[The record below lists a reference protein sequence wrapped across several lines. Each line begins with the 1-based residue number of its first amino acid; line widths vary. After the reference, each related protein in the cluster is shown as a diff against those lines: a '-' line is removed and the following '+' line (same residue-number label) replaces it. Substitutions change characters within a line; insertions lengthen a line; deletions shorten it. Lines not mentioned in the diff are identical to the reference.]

1 MTTLAS
7 LESTLN
13 HDMAMRRFLD
23 TLNRNEMER
32 LSGEIDAKFYWNKRN
47 PQWYS
52 SDNARLF
59 ALLNRAKRI
68 IKKRL
73 KTGRVKP
80 EQTEHGSIIER
91 SHFPLGDTL
100 TFWNCYLNDSWR
112 IAHQDS
118 SYSAFWYN
126 ERELKLCTYC
136 EGDVVFMT
144 APNEEIYRKDY
155 ESLDAWYT
163 DNL

>member
-1 MTTLAS
+1 MAIVKFNMKEVQL
-7 LESTLN
+7 LVDELN
-13 HDMAMRRFLD
+13 K
-23 TLNRNEMER
+23 TK
-32 LSGEIDAKFYWNKRN
+32 S
-47 PQWYS
+47 YS
-52 SDNARLF
+52 PTMDDLFKPALYKTGKVVDSNGNDEEHKEF